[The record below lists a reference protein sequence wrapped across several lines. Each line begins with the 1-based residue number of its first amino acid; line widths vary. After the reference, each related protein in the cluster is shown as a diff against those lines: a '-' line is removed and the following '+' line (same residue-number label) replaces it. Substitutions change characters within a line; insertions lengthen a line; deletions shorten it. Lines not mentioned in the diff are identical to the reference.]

1 MHPRRWTLRIFRPVQ
16 ARQSGGAGV
25 GLSLCRDSVAL
36 QEKHRHGLAINERV
50 SIDCT
55 LSFICLQSR
64 REEGPIACALD
75 VMDRVWGSAVTNSA
89 ADLTPQRSDNA

>member
-1 MHPRRWTLRIFRPVQ
+1 MLAMVR
-16 ARQSGGAGV
+16 SGI

-55 LSFICLQSR
+55 LSFICLESR
-64 REEGPIACALD
+64 QQEGPIACALD
-75 VMDRVWGSAVTNSA
+75 VLDLVWAGSAQNGTA
-89 ADLTPQRSDNA
+89 ELTPQRSTSSAASARS